1 MPGTCHQ
8 CLTQS
13 KAVFS
18 ADLGSR
24 LTLLFEVQ
32 VDPPLVTSLISLKHF
47 REPYI
52 SQLAVSPLGL
62 QPAWEI
68 FSSPFLL
75 EPDVG
80 SRTALGL
87 VGQPDLMARLFLS
100 DPNQVDPTGEWQD

>member
-32 VDPPLVTSLISLKHF
+32 VDPPLVTSLISQAFQGAL
-47 REPYI
+47 YLSAS
-52 SQLAVSPLGL
+52 SQSPGTPACLGD
-62 QPAWEI
+62 
-68 FSSPFLL
+68 FLL
-75 EPDVG
+75 PFSPG
-80 SRTALGL
+80 A
-87 VGQPDLMARLFLS
+87 
-100 DPNQVDPTGEWQD
+100 